1 MIPTRTRNA
10 PANHPSK
17 MRITPLAPPSPTL
30 NITSPFPRTQALPS
44 IKFRGSEPS
53 LSPASQLTYL
63 SDEPRTLNEP
73 LPADFP
79 KPEPFACFVAQ
90 AGLEVL
96 IGQRP
101 AHQLQPWFARS
112 LYFAFMRRT
121 SHMLTST
128 HTPSTPQHFKVQRV
142 RCVKLLERVLE
153 ATVLVRCAQKLH
165 AVALR
170 IEVQHGKWRVTAF
183 ESA

>member
-1 MIPTRTRNA
+1 MIPIRTRNA
-10 PANHPSK
+10 PPNQPQKVRTAPSS
-17 MRITPLAPPSPTL
+17 PPSPML
-30 NITSPFPRTQALPS
+30 NIVSPFPRTQALPS

-63 SDEPRTLNEP
+63 SDEPRTLNKP
-73 LPADFP
+73 LPDDFP

-101 AHQLQPWFARS
+101 AYQLQPWFARS

-121 SHMLTST
+121 SRMLTSA
-128 HTPSTPQHFKVQRV
+128 HPPSTPQHFKVQRV
-142 RCVKLLERVLE
+142 RCVKPLERVVE
-153 ATVLVRCAQKLH
+153 ATVLVRCGEKLH